1 MRGMYLGRVR
11 DPQEEPAQGRC
22 RVVERTAR
30 ASISLR
36 PVRTPPC
43 SACWRGA
50 SRRPILDRQP
60 ALP

>member
-1 MRGMYLGRVR
+1 MRVMYLGRVR
-11 DPQEEPAQGRC
+11 DPQEEPAQGRF

-30 ASISLR
+30 ASI
-36 PVRTPPC
+36 
-43 SACWRGA
+43 